1 MNWQRALFHVWGNP
15 HLQACWCR
23 YERRP
28 VLLAN
33 PPLIIHGPTVCI
45 QSNRSIVEKF
55 TAEAQRAL
63 GNPMRCAHEETRRKT
78 RSRKRIRI
86 SFVFFFVFLHGRNSF
101 LSAPSAPP
109 R

>member
-33 PPLIIHGPTVCI
+33 PPLIIHGPTVWI

-63 GNPMRCAHEETRRKT
+63 GKSNAPTKRHEGRHEAEKE
-78 RSRKRIRI
+78 SGFHSCSSSC
-86 SFVFFFVFLHGRNSF
+86 SFMGEI
-101 LSAPSAPP
+101 PSCP
-109 R
+109 RPLRL